1 MNRKRKCFSSN
12 NYPYLWIFS
21 YEMILETLRVIAK
34 YSKFKIAIKKEE
46 KMKKMTDDLTDNR
59 GKAWMK
65 MG

>member
-1 MNRKRKCFSSN
+1 
-12 NYPYLWIFS
+12 
-21 YEMILETLRVIAK
+21 MILKTLRVIAK
-34 YSKFKIAIKKEE
+34 YSTFKIAIKKEE